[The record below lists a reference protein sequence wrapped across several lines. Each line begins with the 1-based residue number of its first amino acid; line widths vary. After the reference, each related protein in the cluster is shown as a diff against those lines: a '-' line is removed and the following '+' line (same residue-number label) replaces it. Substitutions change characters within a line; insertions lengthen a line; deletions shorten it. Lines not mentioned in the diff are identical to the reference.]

1 LQIEEAQNIVKDS
14 STESLN
20 WKEEKVELLEQSK
33 KSNIKIESLTIE
45 IERLTHYVKL
55 LKEVIY
61 GRKSEKLDE
70 EAIKQLGLLFN
81 EAEANSENEQEELP
95 IEETTSVKE
104 YKRKK
109 GRRPLPKELP
119 RESIIYDLAEE
130 DKICSCGCQL
140 SKIGEEKSEQLDF
153 IPAKLYVIEHIR
165 YKYACKGCEDT
176 VKCAAV
182 PNKPLAKANATAGLL
197 AHIMVSKYT
206 DHLPL
211 YRQSEI
217 FKRHDIDIPR
227 STLCNWINA
236 CGKLIKPIVELLK
249 KDIIAKD
256 YVASDETKVNV
267 LDSGISSS
275 YMWIYLSGE
284 REKRAIVYDY
294 QDSRKGDNA
303 TTFLKEF
310 KGYHQADAYS
320 GYNQVHERE
329 GVTWVGCWAHAR
341 RKYIEITKTVKTPG
355 IAHKMVKYIWQLYRI
370 EREALDQKLDPG
382 KIKELREEKAKP
394 ILETIKKLLDE
405 VKDAAPP
412 QSILGKAVGYT
423 LNNWEGLNNYLLDGR
438 LRIDNNDSERSIKPF
453 AVGRK
458 NWLFCATT
466 KGAESSANIYSV
478 IETCKAN
485 KINPYSYLKYL
496 LDHIHDYSDSKE
508 LVNLLPYNI
517 DKKLLSN

>member
-1 LQIEEAQNIVKDS
+1 MQIEEAQNIVKDS

-61 GRKSEKLDE
+61 GRKSERLDE

-119 RESIIYDLAEE
+119 REQIIYDLTEE
-130 DKICSCGCQL
+130 EKQCGCGCQL
-140 SKIGEEKSEQLDF
+140 SKIGEEKSEQLDY
-153 IPAKLYVIEHIR
+153 IPAKLQVIEHIR
-165 YKYACKGCEDT
+165 YKYACKGCEDIIR
-176 VKCAAV
+176 CAKL
-182 PNKPLAKANATAGLL
+182 PNKPLPKAKATAGLL

-211 YRQSEI
+211 YRQTEI
-217 FKRHDIDIPR
+217 FKRHAIDIPR
-227 STLCNWINA
+227 STLCNWVNA
-236 CGKLIKPIVELLK
+236 CGKLITPLIELLK
-249 KDIIAKD
+249 KDITSSD
-256 YVASDETKVNV
+256 YVASDETKVLV
-267 LDSGISSS
+267 LDNEASNS
-275 YMWIYLSGE
+275 YMWVHLSGDRE
-284 REKRAIVYDY
+284 RRAIIYDY
-294 QDSRKGDNA
+294 QDNRKGENA
-303 TTFLKEF
+303 EIFLKEF
-310 KGYHQADAYS
+310 KGYHQTDAYS
-320 GYNQVHERE
+320 GYNGVHDRE
-329 GVTWVGCWAHAR
+329 EITWVACWAHAR
-341 RKYIEITKTVKTPG
+341 RKYIEITKTIKVPG
-355 IAHKMVKYIWQLYRI
+355 IAHKMVKYIGQLYKI

-382 KIKELREEKAKP
+382 KIKELREENAKP

-405 VKDAAPP
+405 VKDATPP

-423 LNNWEGLNNYLLDGR
+423 SNNWEGLNNYLLDGR
-438 LRIDNNDSERSIKPF
+438 LRIDNNDAERSIKPF

-466 KGAESSANIYSV
+466 KGAEASANIYSI

-485 KINPYSYLKYL
+485 NINTYNYLKYL
-496 LDHIHDYSDSKE
+496 LNHIHDYSDPKE
-508 LVNLLPYNI
+508 LINLLPYNI
-517 DKKLLSN
+517 DKKLLAN